1 MNPIRFTQLPD
12 IRVTYLYTRG
22 SYEANPDTTAYI
34 CNMLYYVYSHFFD
47 IHAQRNIYPA
57 CDHPCLWHN
66 TDCRQTLTCSSDSYP
81 CRHIYSVLYDSCFY
95 LNRRPVCY
103 TAPIGILA
111 IILATTKF
119 SVETL
124 LLICVLCLCSM
135 LYGYLTTELATLHQQ
150 MKHLTDTSETNEL
163 LAKERIRMI
172 RKEQD
177 NRIYTATLKERNRI
191 AREIHDNVGHMLT
204 RSILQVG
211 AIQTI
216 NKEPIL
222 TNPLSDLRTTL
233 DTAMNSIR
241 SSVHDLHD
249 ESIDMEAAIQ
259 DMLNDITGFHTSF
272 EYDMSNIVPKDIKYC
287 LISIAKE
294 AITNAVKHSNG
305 DQLSILIR
313 EHPGFY
319 QLTIHDNGTDI
330 HLTDTPGIGLT
341 NIRERVQS
349 LSGTLQI
356 TTNSGFRLFV
366 SIPKHTQKGD
376 RTA

>member
-1 MNPIRFTQLPD
+1 MCIHTFS
-12 IRVTYLYTRG
+12 ICTR
-22 SYEANPDTTAYI
+22 SVIYI
-34 CNMLYYVYSHFFD
+34 LFAIILAFGTILIADRLSPAALTL
-47 IHAQRNIYPA
+47 IHAGIFILCCMIPELVVFL
-57 CDHPCLWHN
+57 PLF
-66 TDCRQTLTCSSDSYP
+66 
-81 CRHIYSVLYDSCFY
+81 CFY
-95 LNRRPVCY
+95 LSKRPVCF
-103 TAPIGILA
+103 TAPIGVLS
-111 IILATTKF
+111 IILASAKLPMD
-119 SVETL
+119 TL
-124 LLICVLCLCSM
+124 LLIGVLCLCSI
-135 LYGYLTTELATLHQQ
+135 LYGYLTTALTTLHQQ

-177 NRIYTATLKERNRI
+177 NRIYTATLKERN
-191 AREIHDNVGHMLT
+191 VGHMLT

-222 TNPLSDLRTTL
+222 TNPLSDLRATL

-249 ESIDMEAAIQ
+249 ESIDTKAAIQ

-272 EYDMSNIVPKDIKYC
+272 EYDMGNIVPKDIKYC

-319 QLTIHDNGTDI
+319 QLTIRDNGTGI
-330 HLTDTPGIGLT
+330 HLTTSPGIGLT
-341 NIRERVQS
+341 NIQERVQS

-356 TTNSGFRLFV
+356 STESGFRLFV
-366 SIPKHTQKGD
+366 SIPKYTQKGD

>member
-1 MNPIRFTQLPD
+1 MKQIL
-12 IRVTYLYTRG
+12 TRLLIFAICCIMCIHTF
-22 SYEANPDTTAYI
+22 SICTRSVIYI
-34 CNMLYYVYSHFFD
+34 L
-47 IHAQRNIYPA
+47 
-57 CDHPCLWHN
+57 
-66 TDCRQTLTCSSDSYP
+66 
-81 CRHIYSVLYDSCFY
+81 
-95 LNRRPVCY
+95 
-103 TAPIGILA
+103 LA
-111 IILATTKF
+111 IILAFGTMLIADRLPPTAPVLIHVGIFILCCLCLKF
-119 SVETL
+119 VVFLPLFCFYLSRRPVCFTAPIGVLSIILASAKLPMDTL
-124 LLICVLCLCSM
+124 LLIGVLCLCSI
-135 LYGYLTTELATLHQQ
+135 LYGYLTTALTTLHQQ

-222 TNPLSDLRTTL
+222 TNPLSDLRATL

-249 ESIDMEAAIQ
+249 ESIDTKAAIQ

-272 EYDMSNIVPKDIKYC
+272 EYDMGNIVPKDIKYC

-319 QLTIHDNGTDI
+319 QLTIRDNGTGI
-330 HLTDTPGIGLT
+330 HLTTSPGIGLT
-341 NIRERVQS
+341 NIQERVQS

-356 TTNSGFRLFV
+356 STESGFRLFV
-366 SIPKHTQKGD
+366 SIPKYTQKVD